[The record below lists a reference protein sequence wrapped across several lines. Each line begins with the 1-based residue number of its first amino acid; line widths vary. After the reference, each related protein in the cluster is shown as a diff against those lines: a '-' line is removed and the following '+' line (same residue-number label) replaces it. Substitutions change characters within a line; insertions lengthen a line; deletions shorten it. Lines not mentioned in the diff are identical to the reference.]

1 MSQQKSTTGLKNEK
15 VVEENDTYSHIF
27 VYRISKR
34 NHKALLNVQEKL
46 RRIYKR
52 HGMLGSRIYQ
62 LGKSNVFEGFSGFDK
77 ELGTTQEEE
86 IWIEVDSYKDA
97 SEFARIVAKIGN
109 DAEAGP
115 LWGELAQIT
124 SEHSVI
130 MGEFV
135 QLARV

>member
-1 MSQQKSTTGLKNEK
+1 MTMTQSSTGLNNEK
-15 VVEENDTYSHIF
+15 DIEENSTYSHIF
-27 VYRISKR
+27 VYRIPKR

-46 RRIYKR
+46 RTIYKR

-77 ELGTTQEEE
+77 ELGTTKEEE
-86 IWIEVDSYKDA
+86 IWIEVDSYQNA
-97 SEFARIVAKIGN
+97 SEFARIVAEIGN

-115 LWGELAQIT
+115 LWGELAQVT
-124 SEHSVI
+124 TEHPII

-135 QLARV
+135 QLTEV